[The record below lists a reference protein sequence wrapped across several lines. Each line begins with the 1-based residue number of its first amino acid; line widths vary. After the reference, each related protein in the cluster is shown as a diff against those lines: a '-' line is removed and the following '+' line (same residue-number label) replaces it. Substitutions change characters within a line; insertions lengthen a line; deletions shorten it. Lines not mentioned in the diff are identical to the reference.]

1 MTPGAR
7 VQAAIEIVDDLI
19 NSGFQVEKT
28 LKIWT
33 RKNRYAGSKDREE
46 IRDLVFDALR
56 NLRSYAGSGGG
67 MNGRAILS
75 RSLYIK
81 GICLDHIFTGEG
93 YSPAPL
99 ENVIFHEIN
108 ELNDAEMYDLPD
120 WLWPIWLTDLGEKAQ
135 SSAMILKERANLF
148 LRVNLLKVTRKDAIN
163 YLAEQGIDVEIH
175 PKIATALIVKR
186 GKKKIRNSK
195 IYQNGMVELQDAS
208 SQMTICALPSN
219 LPGPFLDYCAGGG
232 GKALALAAKF
242 NSKILAHDTKNW
254 RMSDIPKRSN
264 RAGAE
269 IEIVSTNYLK
279 NKSFGLVLADAPC
292 SGSGTWR
299 RDPAGKWLLTEA
311 TLMQLLKTQKEI
323 INRSSQYV
331 RKGGILAYV
340 TCSVLKREN
349 SDQVTAFLS
358 SNNNWTVQD
367 HNQFYPSDDGDG
379 FYYCYLLKH

>member
-1 MTPGAR
+1 M
-7 VQAAIEIVDDLI
+7 
-19 NSGFQVEKT
+19 
-28 LKIWT
+28 
-33 RKNRYAGSKDREE
+33 
-46 IRDLVFDALR
+46 
-56 NLRSYAGSGGG
+56 
-67 MNGRAILS
+67 
-75 RSLYIK
+75 
-81 GICLDHIFTGEG
+81 
-93 YSPAPL
+93 
-99 ENVIFHEIN
+99 
-108 ELNDAEMYDLPD
+108 
-120 WLWPIWLTDLGEKAQ
+120 
-135 SSAMILKERANLF
+135 
-148 LRVNLLKVTRKDAIN
+148 
-163 YLAEQGIDVEIH
+163 
-175 PKIATALIVKR
+175 
-186 GKKKIRNSK
+186 
-195 IYQNGMVELQDAS
+195 
-208 SQMTICALPSN
+208 
-219 LPGPFLDYCAGGG
+219 
-232 GKALALAAKF
+232 
-242 NSKILAHDTKNW
+242 AHDTKNW

-311 TLMQLLKTQKEI
+311 TLMQLLKTQKDI